1 MTVEN
6 LKHFNDRLKF
16 FWATQV
22 TRIRVCYML
31 AKYSHRHDTR
41 KEIGPNGPIRYFE
54 HARRVALIVLDEVGV
69 KRDHERASDLI
80 CAALLHDCL
89 EDSHTVDKV
98 ILESVAGKCV
108 ASSVVALSK
117 QYVVD
122 HMLDSSQVVVPHSEY
137 ATNLLRSEDWVVP
150 LVKLCDRVDNMRH
163 LDDCSHAFRK
173 RQAEETSITYLDGF
187 RSMLSK
193 LPNEYKVPATS
204 LVAEL
209 ERLCEGYA

>member
-1 MTVEN
+1 MTVET
-6 LKHFNDRLKF
+6 LKYFNDRIKF

-54 HARRVALIVLDEVGV
+54 HARRVALIVLDELEV
-69 KRDHERASDLI
+69 RREHDRASDLV
-80 CAALLHDCL
+80 CTALLHDCL
-89 EDSHTVDKV
+89 EDSHTVDQSL
-98 ILESVAGKCV
+98 LESIIGKCV
-108 ASSVVALSK
+108 TKSVIALSK

-122 HMLDSSQVVVPHSEY
+122 HMVSSDLVVVPHSEY
-137 ATNLLRSEDWVVP
+137 TDNILNNEDWVVP
-150 LVKLCDRVDNMRH
+150 LVKLCDRLDNMRH
-163 LDDCSHAFRK
+163 LCDCSHAFQL
-173 RQAEETSITYLDGF
+173 RQASETSSVYLDGF

-193 LPNEYKVPATS
+193 LPTEYKVPATN

-209 ERLCEGYA
+209 ERLCEGYV